1 MTSSHTEEDREDFEG
16 DGDLSDLLNELRV
29 LLPAA
34 QLLTAFLITLPF
46 NSGFS
51 QIVESEKWIFL
62 ATFCC
67 SLTSLVL
74 FAAPA
79 VQHRI
84 LRPLRDRSRFKT
96 LASRQMLCGAV
107 SLSFALV
114 LASNLVVSQV
124 FGHLRG
130 VWFAMGTGVL
140 IFSLWWLLPLRF
152 LRDLSGTRPLVI
164 RNGSDI

>member
-1 MTSSHTEEDREDFEG
+1 MTSSHNEEDREDFEG
-16 DGDLSDLLNELRV
+16 DGDLSDLLNELRI

-79 VQHRI
+79 VSI
-84 LRPLRDRSRFKT
+84 VITPSPGSFT
-96 LASRQMLCGAV
+96 LQDASFTPDVMRRGI
-107 SLSFALV
+107 LSFALV

-130 VWFAMGTGVL
+130 VWFAMGTGAL

>member
-1 MTSSHTEEDREDFEG
+1 
-16 DGDLSDLLNELRV
+16 LSDLLNELRI

-79 VQHRI
+79 VQHRL

-96 LASRQMLCGAV
+96 LASRQM
-107 SLSFALV
+107 
-114 LASNLVVSQV
+114 
-124 FGHLRG
+124 
-130 VWFAMGTGVL
+130 
-140 IFSLWWLLPLRF
+140 
-152 LRDLSGTRPLVI
+152 
-164 RNGSDI
+164 

>member
-1 MTSSHTEEDREDFEG
+1 M
-16 DGDLSDLLNELRV
+16 
-29 LLPAA
+29 
-34 QLLTAFLITLPF
+34 
-46 NSGFS
+46 
-51 QIVESEKWIFL
+51 VESEKWIFL

-79 VQHRI
+79 VQHRL
-84 LRPLRDRSRFKT
+84 LRPLRARSRFKT

-107 SLSFALV
+107 SLSFARV

-130 VWFAMGTGVL
+130 V
-140 IFSLWWLLPLRF
+140 
-152 LRDLSGTRPLVI
+152 
-164 RNGSDI
+164 